1 MEISNFLTQSFLST
15 FTGSIVA
22 VEVIVAVTKEL
33 PLIKKVPTKIYTAI
47 LAFAHLLVINMS
59 NGTLKA
65 QISDIYCLFI
75 NSIVIAVLLCGGY
88 DIAFGKL
95 DVASIKNGR
104 VDVNSA
110 KKNDKSSIEKW
121 LIWFDKVISCLNV
134 KLLLYMDKFKT

>member
-33 PLIKKVPTKIYTAI
+33 PLIKKVPTKMYTAI
-47 LAFAHLLVINMS
+47 LAFVHLLVINMA

-65 QISDIYCLFI
+65 HISDVYCLFI

-95 DVASIKNGR
+95 DVASIKKGR
-104 VDVNSA
+104 IDVNSA
-110 KKNDKSSIEKW
+110 KKNDKSSIEK
-121 LIWFDKVISCLNV
+121 
-134 KLLLYMDKFKT
+134 